1 MSGSIKLPTSSETVG
16 EAVVYMTE
24 LANCRVGVD
33 VEGIGGGMK
42 QILQSFGDGEIE
54 CCCLAVVV

>member
-1 MSGSIKLPTSSETVG
+1 MELPTSSETVG
-16 EAVVYMTE
+16 EAVVYVIG
-24 LANCRVGVD
+24 LANCRVGVNF
-33 VEGIGGGMK
+33 EGIVGGLK